1 MRCPVCETEAAVMA
15 AAEEI
20 QGGTAVRVLEFCCR
34 NRRCPDCGRTVG
46 RQTVR
51 HTMQTTP
58 ETAVMKH
65 TGKEETA

>member
-1 MRCPVCETEAAVMA
+1 MRCLVCETEAAVMA

-20 QGGTAVRVLEFCCR
+20 REEGTFRVLEFRCR

-46 RQTVR
+46 RQAVR
-51 HTMQTTP
+51 HAMQTSP
-58 ETAVMKH
+58 ETAVMEH